1 MLMAESFSE
10 EQDDESHAI
19 AHLGTIDVRQNF
31 SGGIIAYGIA
41 AETPLRND
49 ERTRKRLLKKM
60 ENYLLD
66 YFSERDRRGM
76 DDSNMP
82 RAHIFVKIPLD
93 SDAEIFDFLASCR
106 PWLDDNHADLHVSG
120 KDPDF

>member
-1 MLMAESFSE
+1 VAENFSE

-19 AHLGTIDVRQNF
+19 AHLGTIDVLQKG
-31 SGGIIAYGIA
+31 SGGVLAYGIVA
-41 AETPLRND
+41 ATPLRND

-66 YFSERDRRGM
+66 YFSVRERRGM
-76 DDSNMP
+76 EVSKMP

-93 SDAEIFDFLASCR
+93 SDAGIFDFLGSCR